1 MTGAPSK
8 DQRSVT
14 VLVTDYAW
22 PSLEIEERVLGEAG
36 AVVVAAATG
45 EERELVALAPRAD
58 AILTCWQKVTPAVL
72 RAAPRCRIVSRYGI
86 GLDNIAVDVA
96 TELGMLVTNVPDF
109 CLDEVSDHAL
119 ALLLACARRVV
130 GFARMTRGGEWDS
143 RAGRTLPRLR
153 GQTLGLIGYGAIA
166 RTLAPKAAALG
177 LRVVAYTP
185 RIAPDAV
192 APFGEATTD
201 LDALLRTADY
211 VSIHAPLTAE
221 TRGMI
226 GERELRLM
234 KPTATLINTARG
246 PIVDEAALVRALTE
260 GWIAAAAVD
269 VLEREPPDPSHPL
282 LALDNAIVT
291 PHVAFASEAA
301 VTDLRTRAAE
311 QVARVLRGERPANL
325 INPVVLSQPNCRGT
339 LPRR

>member
-1 MTGAPSK
+1 MPGGPNGDRTSL
-8 DQRSVT
+8 T

-22 PSLEIEERVLGEAG
+22 PSLDIEERLIG
-36 AVVVAAATG
+36 AVDGARLVAAETG
-45 EERELVALAPRAD
+45 EERELVALAPEAD
-58 AILTCWQKVTPAVL
+58 AILTCWQKVTPAVV

-96 TELGMLVTNVPDF
+96 TELGILVTNVPDF

-119 ALLLACARRVV
+119 ALLLASARGIV
-130 GFARMTRGGEWDS
+130 GLSRMTRSGEWDS
-143 RAGRTLPRLR
+143 RAGRSLPRLR

-177 LRVVAYTP
+177 LNVIAYTP
-185 RIAPDAV
+185 RIAADAV
-192 APFGEATTD
+192 APFGVGTND
-201 LDALLRTADY
+201 LDELLRAADY
-211 VSIHAPLTAE
+211 ISIHAPLTAE

-234 KPTATLINTARG
+234 KPTATLINTSRG
-246 PIVDEAALVRALTE
+246 PIVDEAALVRALSE
-260 GWIAAAAVD
+260 GWIAAAALD

-282 LALDNAIVT
+282 LAMENAIVT

-301 VTDLRTRAAE
+301 VADLRTRATE
-311 QVARVLRGERPANL
+311 HVVQVLRGEVPGNLVNPA
-325 INPVVLSQPNCRGT
+325 VLEHANCRFIA
-339 LPRR
+339 R

>member
-1 MTGAPSK
+1 MTGGAG
-8 DQRSVT
+8 QEHEAVT

-22 PSLEIEERVLGEAG
+22 PDLAIEERVIGAVDG

-45 EERELVALAPRAD
+45 EERELVALAPPAD

-96 TELGMLVTNVPDF
+96 TDLGILVTNVPDF

-119 ALLLACARRVV
+119 ALLMACARRIV
-130 GFARMTRGGEWDS
+130 GFARMTRGGGWDS

-153 GQTLGLIGYGAIA
+153 GQTLGLIGYGAIG

-177 LRVVAYTP
+177 LQVIAYTP
-185 RIAPDAV
+185 RIAPDAL
-192 APFGEATTD
+192 APFGSATND
-201 LDALLRTADY
+201 LDDLLRTADY
-211 VSIHAPLTAE
+211 VSIHAPLTTE
-221 TRGMI
+221 TRGML
-226 GERELRLM
+226 GERELRLRE
-234 KPTATLINTARG
+234 PAATWIDTARG

-301 VTDLRTRAAE
+301 VVDLRTRAAE
-311 QVARVLRGERPANL
+311 HVAQVLRGDLPTNL
-325 INPVVLSQPNCRGT
+325 VNPEVLTRSNCRVSVV
-339 LPRR
+339 